1 MLNPASPLARL
12 MAAPMRPG
20 VVAWLGIR
28 PARLAPMATPDAI
41 TLTPGQGVVG
51 DHYASA
57 TQGARQVT
65 VMSAEHLAAI
75 ASFLGASFLGQDGM
89 PPELLRRN
97 VVVRGINLAALKG
110 RTFQLGGALLE
121 TSGECHPCSKMER
134 LLGVGGYNAVR
145 GHGGITARVLQGG
158 EVRLGDLLVALA

>member
-20 VVAWLGIR
+20 VVIWLGIR
-28 PARLAPMATPDAI
+28 PARLAPMLAAEAI

-65 VMSAEHLAAI
+65 VIPAEHVTAI
-75 ASFLGASFLGQDGM
+75 AAYLGRDNV

-110 RTFQLGGALLE
+110 RTFRLGSAVLE
-121 TSGECHPCSKMER
+121 SSGECHPCSKMER
-134 LLGVGGYNAVR
+134 LLGTGGYNAVR
-145 GHGGITARVLQGG
+145 GHGGITARVLEGG
-158 EVRLGDLLVALA
+158 EATIGDAILAFD

>member
-20 VVAWLGIR
+20 TVTWLGVR
-28 PARLAPMATPDAI
+28 PARLAPMVALETI
-41 TLTPGQGVVG
+41 MLTPGQGVAG

-65 VMSAEHLAAI
+65 VIPAEHLAAV
-75 ASFLGASFLGQDGM
+75 ASCLGQDCV

-110 RTFQLGGALLE
+110 RTFRLGGAMLE
-121 TSGECHPCSKMER
+121 SSGECHPCSKMEL

-145 GHGGITARVLQGG
+145 GHGGITARVLEDG
-158 EVRLGDLLVALA
+158 EVRLGDLIVALD